1 MLKRAP
7 TEKATRQSKIL
18 VVDDNVDGLT
28 PIKEMLGEFS
38 WQVITCANGQEAV
51 QKATEERPQL
61 ILLDPVTQASN
72 GYQTLKYLRRNSDL
86 KDIPVVMCTGI
97 SGDESEQAADPDD
110 ESSWVKSQALI
121 IVKSGKGGSC
131 NIISH
136 RLLLTLA
143 AIVEEQ
149 DCILV

>member
-1 MLKRAP
+1 MLKRSP
-7 TEKATRQSKIL
+7 PRKATQASKIL

-38 WQVITCANGQEAV
+38 WQVITSANGEEAV
-51 QKATEERPQL
+51 QKAAEERPQL

-72 GYQTLKYLRRNSDL
+72 GCQTLKYLRRNSDL

-97 SGDESEQAADPDD
+97 SADESEQAADPEE

-121 IVKSGKGGSC
+121 IVKSSNSGSC

>member
-1 MLKRAP
+1 MSR
-7 TEKATRQSKIL
+7 IL
-18 VVDDNVDGLT
+18 VVDDNVEGLT
-28 PIKEMLGEFS
+28 PIKEMLGEFA
-38 WQVITCANGQEAV
+38 WQVITSANGQEAV

-61 ILLDPVTQASN
+61 ILLDPLTQAAN
-72 GYQTLKYLRRNSDL
+72 GYQTLKYLRRNADL

-97 SGDESEQAADPDD
+97 SAEDSERAADSEG

-121 IVKSGKGGSC
+121 IVKSSNGGSC

>member
-1 MLKRAP
+1 MLKRSSPKKAP
-7 TEKATRQSKIL
+7 QPSKIL
-18 VVDDNVDGLT
+18 VVDDNVDGLA
-28 PIKEMLGEFS
+28 PFVEMLEEFA
-38 WQVITCANGQEAV
+38 WQVITSANGEEALL
-51 QKATEERPQL
+51 KATEERPQL
-61 ILLDPVTQASN
+61 ILLDPVTQGSN
-72 GYQTLKYLRRNSDL
+72 GYQTLKYLRQNSDL

-97 SGDESEQAADPDD
+97 SADESDQTADPEE

-121 IVKSGKGGSC
+121 IIKSGKGGSC